1 MAVKE
6 PVTVIL
12 KMMSTPMTECDG
24 EGRKFSAEAE
34 EARCYIKRL

>member
-6 PVTVIL
+6 PVTVIF
-12 KMMSTPMTECDG
+12 KIMSTEMTEYDG

-34 EARCYIKRL
+34 EARYYLKRL